1 MTAILPAPRAP
12 FAKARIAKLFKLS
25 LTTAASIAALGLAAE
40 AHAQST
46 ATQGAAAPAQTNTPA
61 AAAPTDDTV
70 VVVRGVRASL
80 DSAQKI
86 KRHSDEIVDSV
97 VAEDVGKLPDDN
109 VAEALQRVTGIQI
122 TRSADEGQSV
132 LIRGL
137 PNVVTLLN
145 GRDLFTTTGR
155 YVALADVPAAFIKG
169 VDVYKTN
176 AADQMEGGIAGTID
190 VRMHRPFDFSGLEV
204 SGTARDIYSSLS
216 KAQDPNAAVL
226 VSDRWHTGAGDVGA
240 LVGLSYQ
247 ERHYRNEI
255 IDNYLSMPLVGNNN
269 WIGAGPTPN
278 VFFPNNIGQQL
289 IQGDRKR
296 SAANLAL
303 QWKVNDDLTL
313 YTEGFY
319 TEDHIRSDILFFV
332 GLPNNSPGA
341 PFGGISSYTL
351 FPGTNEA
358 KTITTQNA
366 FSIASTQAFNQ
377 DSQTYQFAGG
387 GTWIHEKWKVTGDV
401 ASTISTYWNRN
412 AILDTSFFTP
422 NVSADVNHNGS
433 GTPYLSY
440 TGIDLTSP
448 SNFDLLQLFDNY
460 GRDHGQSTTGQL
472 DANYTPSIE
481 WLKSVSFGVRA
492 EDRKAESQ
500 STNPGSRGYPFQTIG
515 TTSIPGLE
523 EVTPTGFF
531 KGDAA
536 VGVTQWA
543 TPNPNF
549 LLDDTDQLRALLGYS
564 GEPAFDPSRYF
575 NDDEK
580 TFAAYIQGKAEF
592 NFGGVPI
599 SGVGGV
605 RFVNTKESL
614 NGFNEVAVSG
624 QATQITPLNTQRS
637 DNDILPALNVKADL
651 TDTIVARFGY
661 SKTATRPDFSA
672 LNPAVS
678 LSAPG
683 PTIPG
688 AGSGGNADLKEV
700 KSDNYDLALEWYF
713 AHTGSLTG
721 TLFDR
726 QIDGYIQYYGA
737 NEVFNN
743 QTYLVT
749 RPFNT
754 GKGHLDGAEIGYTQF
769 YDFLPGW
776 MKGVGL
782 QANLTFSEGV
792 THSPP
797 ADPINAPNVF
807 GPDAPIVGLSKWS
820 YNIIGLY
827 ERGPWSARIAY
838 NWRSRSTDSYNNFP
852 TAGSEQP
859 STVVVAPLGQLDMS
873 FGYKVNDKLTLTL
886 DWVNANDSIYHD
898 SFGGDSTNFPRDTRR
913 YDETVELGL
922 RWHM

>member
-1 MTAILPAPRAP
+1 MTDARSAHRASLS
-12 FAKARIAKLFKLS
+12 KVFKLGLS
-25 LTTAASIAALGLAAE
+25 VAASAAVLAFAVQARAQDATPATAAP
-40 AHAQST
+40 ST
-46 ATQGAAAPAQTNTPA
+46 APAT
-61 AAAPTDDTV
+61 TDDTV

-80 DSAQKI
+80 DSAQNI
-86 KRHSDEIVDSV
+86 KRQSDQVVDSV

-122 TRSADEGQSV
+122 TRNADEGSSV

-155 YVALADVPAAFIKG
+155 YVALADVPAAFLRG

-176 AADQMEGGIAGTID
+176 EADQIEGGIAGTID
-190 VRMHRPFDFSGLEV
+190 VRMHRPFDFKGLEV
-204 SGTARDIYSSLS
+204 SGTARGIYSTLS
-216 KAQDPNAAVL
+216 GKTDPNAAIL
-226 VSDRWHTGAGDVGA
+226 LSDRWQTGAGEVGA
-240 LVGLSYQ
+240 LFGLSFQ

-269 WIGAGPTPN
+269 YVGTQPFPTN
-278 VFFPNNIGQQL
+278 VFFPNNIGQQT
-289 IQGDRKR
+289 IQGDRIR
-296 SAANLAL
+296 PAANFAV
-303 QWKVNDDLTL
+303 QWRVNDDLEL

-319 TEDHIRSDILFFV
+319 TEDHIRDDTLFFV

-341 PFGGISSYTL
+341 PFGGITSYTL

-358 KTITTQNA
+358 KTITTLNA
-366 FSIASTQAFNQ
+366 FSIASTQAFQQ
-377 DSQTYQFAGG
+377 DSQTYQVAAG
-387 GTWIHEKWKVTGDV
+387 GTWTKGPWKVTGDV
-401 ASTISTYWNRN
+401 AKTISTFWIRD

-422 NVSADVNHNGS
+422 NVAADVNYNGS

-440 TGIDLTSP
+440 TGIDLTDP
-448 SNFDLLQLFDNY
+448 KNFDLLQLFDNY
-460 GRDHGQSTTGQL
+460 GRDHGESTAAQF
-472 DANYTPSIE
+472 DADYTPASG
-481 WLKSVSFGVRA
+481 WLKSVKFGARL

-515 TTSIPGLE
+515 TTTIPGLE
-523 EVTPTGFF
+523 EVSPKNFF
-531 KGDAA
+531 KGDAT
-536 VGVTQWA
+536 VGVTQYA
-543 TPNPNF
+543 TPNPDF
-549 LLDDTDQLRALLGYS
+549 LLDHTDTLRALLGYS

-580 TFAAYIQGKAEF
+580 TAAAYIQGKGEWTLGTIPLSA
-592 NFGGVPI
+592 VA
-599 SGVGGV
+599 GV
-605 RFVNTKESL
+605 RFVQTKESL
-614 NGFNEVAVSG
+614 NGFNEVVVTG
-624 QATQITPLNTQRS
+624 QPTQITPLNTKTS
-637 DNDILPALNVKADL
+637 DTDVLPTVNFKAYLADNV
-651 TDTIVARFGY
+651 IARLGY

-683 PTIPG
+683 PTLPG
-688 AGSGGNADLKEV
+688 SGSGGNPSLKEI
-700 KSDNYDLALEWYF
+700 KSDNIDIALEWYF
-713 AHTGSLTG
+713 AHTGSLTA
-721 TLFDR
+721 TVFDR

-737 NEVFNN
+737 NEIFGT

-754 GKGHLDGAEIGYTQF
+754 GKGKLDGMEVGYTQF
-769 YDFLPGW
+769 YDNVPDWL
-776 MKGVGL
+776 KGIGL
-782 QANLTFSEGV
+782 QANVTFSEGV

-797 ADPINAPNVF
+797 PDPVNHPTVF

-820 YNIIGLY
+820 YNLIGLY

-838 NWRSRSTDSYNNFP
+838 NWRSKDTDSYNNFP
-852 TAGSEQP
+852 TAGSQQP
-859 STVVVAPLGQLDMS
+859 SNVTVLPRSQLDMS
-873 FGYKVNDKLTLTL
+873 FGYKVNDKITATL

-898 SFGGDSTNFPRDTRR
+898 AFGGNETVFPRDTRR

-922 RWHM
+922 RWRM

>member
-1 MTAILPAPRAP
+1 MFAISLCRRAP
-12 FAKARIAKLFKLS
+12 TARLLKLS
-25 LTTAASIAALGLAAE
+25 LTTAASIAALGLAAA
-40 AHAQST
+40 AHAQDT
-46 ATQGAAAPAQTNTPA
+46 PAAAPA
-61 AAAPTDDTV
+61 AAPASDDTV

-80 DSAQKI
+80 DSAQNI
-86 KRHSDEIVDSV
+86 KRHSDQVVDSV

-176 AADQMEGGIAGTID
+176 EADQIEGGIAGTID
-190 VRMHRPFDFSGLEV
+190 VRTHRPFDFSGLEV

-216 KAQDPNAAVL
+216 KANDPNAAIL
-226 VSDRWHTGAGDVGA
+226 VSDRWHTSIGEIGA
-240 LVGLSYQ
+240 LFGLSFQ

-269 WIGAGPTPN
+269 WIGSGATPD

-296 SAANLAL
+296 PAANFAL

-319 TEDHIRSDILFFV
+319 TEDHIRTDTLFFV

-341 PFGGISSYTL
+341 PFGGISSFTL

-377 DSQTYQFAGG
+377 DSQTYQLAGG
-387 GTWIHEKWKVTGDV
+387 GTWTHDQWKVSGDV

-422 NVSADVNHNGS
+422 NVSADVNRNGS

-440 TGIDLTSP
+440 TGIDLTNP

-460 GRDHGQSTTGQL
+460 GRDHGQSTTAQL
-472 DANYTPSIE
+472 DANYTPSIN
-481 WLKSVSFGVRA
+481 WLKAVSFGVRA

-500 STNPGSRGYPFQTIG
+500 STNPGSRPYAFNSISV
-515 TTSIPGLE
+515 TTIPGLE

-531 KGDAA
+531 KGDAD
-536 VGVTQWA
+536 VGVTRWA

-549 LLDDTDQLRALLGYS
+549 LLDNTDQLRALLGYS

-580 TFAAYIQGKAEF
+580 TFAAYLQGKAEF
-592 NFGGVPI
+592 TIGNVPV
-599 SGVGGV
+599 SGVAGV
-605 RFVNTKESL
+605 RFVNTKQSL
-614 NGFNEVAVSG
+614 NGYNEIVVTG
-624 QATQITPLNTQRS
+624 EATQLVPLNTRRS
-637 DNDILPALNVKADL
+637 DNDILPSLNVKAYL
-651 TDTIVARFGY
+651 TDNVVARFGY

-678 LSAPG
+678 LSSPG

-688 AGSGGNADLKEV
+688 SGSGGNANLHEI

-713 AHTGSLTG
+713 AHTGSITG

-726 QIDGYIQYYGA
+726 QIDGYIQYYGT
-737 NEVFNN
+737 NEVFDS

-749 RPFNT
+749 RPYNT

-776 MKGVGL
+776 LNGLGL
-782 QANLTFSEGV
+782 QANATFSEGV

-797 ADPINAPNVF
+797 PDPINAPSVF
-807 GPDAPIVGLSKWS
+807 GRLEPIVGLSKWS
-820 YNIIGLY
+820 YNLIGMY

-838 NWRSRSTDSYNNFP
+838 NWRSRDVDSYNNFP

-859 STVVVAPLGQLDMS
+859 STVIVLPRNQLDMS
-873 FGYKVNDKLTLTL
+873 FGYKVSNKLTVTL
-886 DWVNANDSIYHD
+886 DWVNALDSIYHD
-898 SFGGDSTNFPRDTRR
+898 AFGGDDTNFPRDTRR

>member
-1 MTAILPAPRAP
+1 MTAISAAHR
-12 FAKARIAKLFKLS
+12 ARIAKLFKLS
-25 LTTAASIAALGLAAE
+25 LTTAASVATLGLAVQ
-40 AHAQST
+40 AHAQDT
-46 ATQGAAAPAQTNTPA
+46 TTPATPAPAQAATTPPA
-61 AAAPTDDTV
+61 TGDSTV

-80 DSAQKI
+80 DSAQNI
-86 KRHSDEIVDSV
+86 KRHSDQVVDSV

-109 VAEALQRVTGIQI
+109 VAEALQRVTGVEI
-122 TRSADEGQSV
+122 TRNADEGASV

-145 GRDLFTTTGR
+145 GRDLFTTFGR
-155 YVALADVPAAFIKG
+155 YVALADVPAAFLKG

-176 AADQMEGGIAGTID
+176 EADQIEGGIAGTID

-216 KAQDPNAAVL
+216 KANDPNAAIL
-226 VSDRWHTGAGDVGA
+226 VSDRWDTSIGEIGA
-240 LVGLSYQ
+240 LFGLSYQ

-269 WIGAGPTPN
+269 YIGSQPAPTN
-278 VFFPNNIGQQL
+278 DFFPNNIGQQL

-296 SAANLAL
+296 PSAQFAV
-303 QWKVNDDLTL
+303 QWKVSDDLTL

-319 TEDHIRSDILFFV
+319 TEDHIRTDTLFFV

-341 PFGGISSYTL
+341 PFGGITDYTL
-351 FPGTNEA
+351 FPGTNEV
-358 KTITTQNA
+358 KTIDTLNA
-366 FSIASTQAFNQ
+366 FSIASTQAYNE
-377 DSQTYQFAGG
+377 DSQTYQYAGG
-387 GTWIHEKWKVTGDV
+387 GTWTHGQWKVTGDI
-401 ASTISTYWNRN
+401 ARTISTFWNRN

-422 NVSADVNHNGS
+422 NVFADVDHNGT

-440 TGIDLTSP
+440 TGINLTSP
-448 SNFDLLQLFDNY
+448 SNYDLDQLFDNY
-460 GRDHGQSTTGQL
+460 ERDHGDSTAAQL
-472 DANYTPSIE
+472 DADYKPSVE
-481 WLKSVSFGVRA
+481 WLKDISFGIRA
-492 EDRKAESQ
+492 EDHKAASE
-500 STNPGSRGYPFQTIG
+500 STNPSATPYPFNTIPV
-515 TTSIPGLE
+515 TSIPGLD

-536 VGVTQWA
+536 TGVTQWA

-564 GEPAFDPSRYF
+564 GEPAFDPSRF
-575 NDDEK
+575 FSDDEK
-580 TFAAYIQGKAEF
+580 TFAAYIQGKAET
-592 NFGGVPI
+592 NIGGVPV
-599 SGVGGV
+599 SGVAGV

-614 NGFNEVAVSG
+614 NGFNEVVVTGA
-624 QATQITPLNTQRS
+624 ATQITPLNSQRN
-637 DNDILPALNVKADL
+637 DNDVLPSLNLKAEL
-651 TDTIVARFGY
+651 TDNVILRFGY

-683 PTIPG
+683 PTLPG
-688 AGSGGNADLKEV
+688 SGSGGNAALKEV

-713 AHTGSLTG
+713 AHTGSITA
-721 TLFDR
+721 TVFDR
-726 QIDGYIQYYGA
+726 QIDGYIQNYGT
-737 NEVFNN
+737 NEVFGT

-749 RPFNT
+749 RPYNT
-754 GKGHLDGAEIGYTQF
+754 GSGKLDGAEIGYTQF

-776 MKGVGL
+776 LKGLGL
-782 QANLTFSEGV
+782 QANATFSEGV

-797 ADPINAPNVF
+797 PDPINAPNVF
-807 GPDAPIVGLSKWS
+807 GPDAPIVGLSKYS

-827 ERGPWSARIAY
+827 ERGPWSARVAY

-859 STVVVAPLGQLDMS
+859 SIVVVSPLGQLDMS
-873 FGYKVNDKLTLTL
+873 FGYKVSDKLTLTL
-886 DWVNANDSIYHD
+886 DWVNANNSIYHD
-898 SFGGDSTNFPRDTRR
+898 SFGGNDYVFPRDTRR
-913 YDETVELGL
+913 YDQTVELGL

>member
-1 MTAILPAPRAP
+1 MTGTSSDRGATIRRRLKLILTATA
-12 FAKARIAKLFKLS
+12 S
-25 LTTAASIAALGLAAE
+25 VMAASLAVQ
-40 AHAQST
+40 AHAQSST
-46 ATQGAAAPAQTNTPA
+46 T
-61 AAAPTDDTV
+61 AAPTPTAQTAGDDTV

-80 DSAQKI
+80 QSAQNI

-122 TRSADEGQSV
+122 TRNADEGSSV

-145 GRDLFTTTGR
+145 GRDLFTTAGR

-176 AADQMEGGIAGTID
+176 EADMEEGGIAGTID
-190 VRMHRPFDFSGLEV
+190 VRLHRPFDFKGLEV
-204 SGTARDIYSSLS
+204 SGTARDIYSTLS
-216 KAQDPNAAVL
+216 KASDPNAAIL
-226 VSDRWHTGAGDVGA
+226 VSDRWNTSIGEVGA

-255 IDNYLSMPLVGNNN
+255 MDNYLSMPLVGNNN

-278 VFFPNNIGQQL
+278 VYFPNNIGQQL

-296 SAANLAL
+296 PAANFAV

-319 TEDHIRSDILFFV
+319 TEDHNRNDVLFFV

-341 PFGGISSYTL
+341 PFGGITSYTT

-358 KTITTQNA
+358 KTITTLNA

-377 DSQTYQFAGG
+377 DSQTYQYAGG
-387 GTWIHEKWKVTGDV
+387 GTWTHEKWKVTGDV
-401 ASTISTYWNRN
+401 AKTISTYWNRN
-412 AILDTSFFTP
+412 VILDTSFFTP
-422 NVSADVNHNGS
+422 NVSADVNHNGT

-440 TGIDLTSP
+440 TGIDLTSA

-460 GRDHGQSTTGQL
+460 GRDHGDSTAAQL
-472 DANYTPSIE
+472 DATYTPSAG
-481 WLKSVSFGVRA
+481 WLKSVAFGVRG
-492 EDRKAESQ
+492 EDRNAESQ
-500 STNPGSRGYPFQTIG
+500 STNPGSRGYPFQTIPV
-515 TTSIPGLE
+515 TSIPGLE
-523 EVTPTGFF
+523 DVTPTGFF
-531 KGDAA
+531 KGDAST
-536 VGVTQWA
+536 GVTRWA

-549 LLDDTDQLRALLGYS
+549 LLDDTDQLRQLLGYS

-580 TFAAYIQGKAEF
+580 TLAFYIQGKGEF
-592 NFGGVPI
+592 TVGGIPV
-599 SGVGGV
+599 SGVAGV

-614 NGFNEVAVSG
+614 NGTNEVVITG
-624 QATQITPLNTQRS
+624 QPIQITPLNTKRS
-637 DNDILPALNVKADL
+637 DNDILPAMNLKAYLSD
-651 TDTIVARFGY
+651 DVIARFGY
-661 SKTATRPDFSA
+661 SQTATRPDFSM

-678 LSAPG
+678 LTSPG

-688 AGSGGNADLKEV
+688 SGSGGNPDVKEV
-700 KSDNYDLALEWYF
+700 KSDNYDLGLEWYF
-713 AHTGSLTG
+713 AHTGSITG
-721 TLFDR
+721 TIFDR
-726 QIDGYIQYYGA
+726 QINGYIQYYGA
-737 NEVFNN
+737 NTVINN
-743 QTYLVT
+743 TTYLVT

-754 GKGHLDGAEIGYTQF
+754 GKGKLDGVEIGYTQF

-776 MKGVGL
+776 MKGLGL
-782 QANLTFSEGV
+782 QANVTFSEGV

-797 ADPINAPNVF
+797 PDPVNAPNVF

-820 YNIIGLY
+820 YNLIGMY

-838 NWRSRSTDSYNNFP
+838 NWRSRAVNSYNNFP
-852 TAGSEQP
+852 TPGSQQP
-859 STVVVAPLGQLDMS
+859 STVVTLPLDQLDMS
-873 FGYKVNDKLTLTL
+873 FGYKVNEKLTATL

-898 SFGGDSTNFPRDTRR
+898 AFGGNDNVYPRDTRR
-913 YDETVELGL
+913 YDETVEVGL